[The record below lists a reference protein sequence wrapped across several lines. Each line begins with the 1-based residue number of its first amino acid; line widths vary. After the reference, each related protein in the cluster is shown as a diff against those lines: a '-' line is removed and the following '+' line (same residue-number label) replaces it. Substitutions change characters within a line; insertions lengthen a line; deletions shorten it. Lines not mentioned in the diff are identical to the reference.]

1 MDAFIVLPAQTFL
14 RNVECSM
21 DVRQGMLKLQMDI
34 VFPVNMSFTQLDQ
47 SGWMETSRT
56 KTFRILL

>member
-14 RNVECSM
+14 RNVECSIEG
-21 DVRQGMLKLQMDI
+21 RQGMLKLQMDI

-47 SGWMETSRT
+47 SGWMENI
-56 KTFRILL
+56 KNKNF

>member
-1 MDAFIVLPAQTFL
+1 
-14 RNVECSM
+14 M

-47 SGWMETSRT
+47 SGWMENI
-56 KTFRILL
+56 KNKNF